1 MFSWIQRR
9 VGADTAKYGAH
20 VQVPLLGAAALVV
33 AVRTTSTASGWL
45 AGALI
50 APALFTATEVGRHT
64 GVLFFADL
72 PVAAAAL
79 TVILLLLSGLSA
91 GGRDW
96 LLLAVGPAVAAVY

>member
-1 MFSWIQRR
+1 
-9 VGADTAKYGAH
+9 
-20 VQVPLLGAAALVV
+20 
-33 AVRTTSTASGWL
+33 
-45 AGALI
+45 
-50 APALFTATEVGRHT
+50 
-64 GVLFFADL
+64 VLFFADL